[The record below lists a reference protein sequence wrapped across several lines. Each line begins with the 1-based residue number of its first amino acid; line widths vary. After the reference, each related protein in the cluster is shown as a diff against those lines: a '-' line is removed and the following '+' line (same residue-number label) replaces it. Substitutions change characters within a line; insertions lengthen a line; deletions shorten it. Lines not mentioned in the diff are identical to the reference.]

1 MSGFSEV
8 TFELRLEGGEEASH
22 GETAWGG
29 SVPGTFKEQHAP
41 VWLPPGE
48 CAEENDAGEVIGG
61 QIT

>member
-1 MSGFSEV
+1 M
-8 TFELRLEGGEEASH
+8 
-22 GETAWGG
+22 
-29 SVPGTFKEQHAP
+29 PGTFKEQHAP